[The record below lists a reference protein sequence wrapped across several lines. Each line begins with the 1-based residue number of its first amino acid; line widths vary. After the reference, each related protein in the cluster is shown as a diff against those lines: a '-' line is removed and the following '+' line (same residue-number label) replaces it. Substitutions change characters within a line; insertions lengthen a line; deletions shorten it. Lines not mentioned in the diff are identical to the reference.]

1 MTGLLLAAVATLGVG
16 LMVCAPMTTMRAV
29 LGRPATVRDD
39 VGLVL
44 NPTRTRPP
52 SSWTRWQNAW
62 RGAAQGA
69 GFAGS
74 AGMVVALAT
83 MWPIVGFAFGV
94 VSTGSPQFALFTCA
108 LPLGLTW
115 MWLDGR
121 RQKRALVVEAQL
133 SGFLTSFLM
142 HVESG
147 LEPVTAMLRAAEGTP
162 SQLRSVLRPLT
173 DAIAAG
179 VTPPDALL
187 ELKGSTSNPVIDEL
201 CTNVRIA
208 LRAGDGLV
216 QQLAMLADHV
226 RVTAETRTEAAR
238 ELLSPRVMSMI
249 LVCMGPLTYLAI
261 WAGMPEWHARWS
273 ADLLG
278 QMVLTVAFTLNA
290 VGAVLLYRTIRKAT
304 RA

>member
-1 MTGLLLAAVATLGVG
+1 MIPLLLATAAAVGVA
-16 LMVCAPMTTMRAV
+16 LIVCVPMTTMRAV
-29 LGRPATVRDD
+29 LGRPATVRVG
-39 VGLVL
+39 VGLVVD
-44 NPTRTRPP
+44 PARTRRP
-52 SSWTRWQNAW
+52 SAWTRWLVGW
-62 RGAAQGA
+62 RSAAQGA
-69 GFAGS
+69 GFAAT
-74 AGMVVALAT
+74 AGPVIVLAT
-83 MWPIVGFAFGV
+83 VWPALGFVLAV
-94 VSTGSPQFALFTCA
+94 LATGSPQFALFA
-108 LPLGLTW
+108 AVLPLGLAW

-147 LEPVTAMLRAAEGTP
+147 LEPVSAMLRAAESTP
-162 SQLRSVLRPLT
+162 AQLRAVLRPLT

-179 VTPPDALL
+179 VTPADALL

-208 LRAGDGLV
+208 MRAGDGLV

-226 RVTAETRTEAAR
+226 RVTAETRSEAAR

-261 WAGMPEWHARWS
+261 WGGMPEWHARWS

-278 QMVLTVAFTLNA
+278 QLALTAAFTLNA
-290 VGAVLLYRTIRKAT
+290 VGAVLLYRSLRKAT